1 MPKDFLGAGRRLAIY
16 RPVLDSNVLLPF
28 FSYTVSAGFPSPADD
43 HLQNKIDLNAHLIDN
58 PPATYIMQVSG
69 MSMIGKDIHDRD
81 WLVVDRSK
89 EAKHKSVI
97 VAILDGEVVCKTFH
111 KRNGK
116 AQLVPE
122 NTAFKPIDIT
132 DEMDFEV
139 WGVVTFSIHDHR

>member
-1 MPKDFLGAGRRLAIY
+1 MPKEFLGEGRRLAIY

-69 MSMIGKDIHDRD
+69 LSMIGKDIHNRD

-89 EAKHKSVI
+89 EAKHKSV
-97 VAILDGEVVCKTFH
+97 
-111 KRNGK
+111 
-116 AQLVPE
+116 
-122 NTAFKPIDIT
+122 
-132 DEMDFEV
+132 
-139 WGVVTFSIHDHR
+139 